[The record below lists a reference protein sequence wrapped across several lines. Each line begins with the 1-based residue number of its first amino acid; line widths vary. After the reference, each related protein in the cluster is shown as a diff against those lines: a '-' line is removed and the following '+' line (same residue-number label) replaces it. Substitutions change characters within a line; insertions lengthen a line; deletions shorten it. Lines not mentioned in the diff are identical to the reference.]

1 MIVTIDG
8 VAASGK
14 SSVAARVARELGYPF
29 VSSGLLYRAAARLAL
44 RENLGLGDEAAL
56 LDLLRR
62 AAPELRPSAGG
73 NQVWCSGRDLTPELH
88 TAEVDA
94 AVSRVAHFPALRAW
108 VNAQLRGLPEPLV
121 AEGRDMG
128 TAVFPQAGAK
138 FYLTASPRVRARR
151 RLGERAGADVNAV
164 ELALRERDTRDQ
176 AQSRPA
182 PDAQVLDTS
191 ELSLESVVER
201 ILRTVRA

>member
-1 MIVTIDG
+1 MTIDG

-44 RENLGLGDEAAL
+44 REGVDLEDEAAL

-62 AAPELRPSAGG
+62 APPELRPSPAG
-73 NQVWCSGRDLTPELH
+73 NQVWCAGRDLTPELH

-94 AVSRVAHFPALRAW
+94 AVSRVARHAALRAW
-108 VNAQLRGLPEPLV
+108 VNAQLRRLPEPFV

-151 RLGERAGADVNAV
+151 RLGERAGADVSAV

-191 ELSLESVVER
+191 ELSLENVVER
-201 ILRTVRA
+201 ILGAVRA